1 VIEIPKLRWT
11 AYNAK
16 RFGVNIPK
24 EVPMTMLQR
33 HLDWYRARGLEAP
46 DITSFRE

>member
-1 VIEIPKLRWT
+1 
-11 AYNAK
+11 
-16 RFGVNIPK
+16 
-24 EVPMTMLQR
+24 MLQR